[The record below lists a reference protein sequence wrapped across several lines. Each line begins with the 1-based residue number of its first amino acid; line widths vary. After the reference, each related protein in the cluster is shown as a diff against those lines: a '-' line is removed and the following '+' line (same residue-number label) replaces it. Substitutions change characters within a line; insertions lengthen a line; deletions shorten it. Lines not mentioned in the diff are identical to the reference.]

1 MNIGGLVTKRSLSLL
16 TTLKINLNNHIDMRL
31 LMIMVL
37 AFTVN
42 GIHAQQCELY
52 APNAFSPDGDGP
64 NEYWQVSLPDSCF
77 IDYICRIFNRYGE
90 VVWRSKTPSDRWDG
104 GYNSSGYYVQNEQ
117 YKYLITYRGIGYS
130 RQRVGTITV
139 IR

>member
-1 MNIGGLVTKRSLSLL
+1 MIISKDTQVMRRFLTILILLLLSMISLS
-16 TTLKINLNNHIDMRL
+16 
-31 LMIMVL
+31 
-37 AFTVN
+37 
-42 GIHAQQCELY
+42 QECELY
-52 APNAFSPDGDGP
+52 VPNAFTPDGDGR

-77 IDYICRIFNRYGE
+77 IDYSCRIFNRYGE
-90 VVWRSKTPSDRWDG
+90 VIWRSITPDDQWNG

-130 RQRVGTITV
+130 RQRIGSITV